1 MVMFGKDLTDDTQKI
16 YRDFYIKIKEK
27 TLEEYFVMKE
37 LYRRNPVQ
45 FRVKVAQMRD
55 FDQNTLANLQNANEI
70 KQYQC

>member
-1 MVMFGKDLTDDTQKI
+1 MFGKDLTDDTQKI

-45 FRVKVAQMRD
+45 FRVKVA
-55 FDQNTLANLQNANEI
+55 
-70 KQYQC
+70 